1 LLNQTPNPSQLIL
14 ARVFFCLEKS
24 IFFFKKLL
32 SYYPSGGG
40 GGSRASVQTPG
51 PGDINAT

>member
-24 IFFFKKLL
+24 IFFLKKLL

-40 GGSRASVQTPG
+40 GGSRASVQITML
-51 PGDINAT
+51 AR

>member
-40 GGSRASVQTPG
+40 GGGSRASVQITMP
-51 PGDINAT
+51 AS